1 MDRLRYRS
9 QFKILAVIRAP
20 TSRDGFSPM
29 PPSLPRKRIVIVGAG
44 FGGMAAVKALKSAD
58 AEITLVDRTNHH
70 LFQPLLYQV
79 ATAALSPADIA
90 TATRAL
96 LRRDKHTTVL
106 MADVESVDAD
116 RRVVRLADGPDLAY
130 DYLILATGAAY
141 SFFGHDEWAKHA
153 QVLKTLTDALS
164 IRERLLSAFEW
175 AEECGDPDMIA
186 RLLTFVVVGGGP
198 TGVEMAGTIAEL
210 ARSTLVGD
218 FKNIDPRSA
227 RIILCEAGSRVLSAF
242 PQKLSDYAVG
252 ALRKLGVEVRLN
264 EAVDEIDTTGLLLGD
279 TRIETAN
286 VIWCAGTQA
295 RPAAS
300 WIGADAARNRGVK
313 TQPNCSV
320 RGRPEVFAIGDVASF
335 DAGSGAPLPGL
346 APVAKQQGAYVGRL
360 LKARIAGRPEPGPFR
375 YKNFGTMAI
384 IGRSHAIADFGR
396 FTLTGFPAWLAW
408 SLVHL
413 MLLVDFRSRIVVYVN
428 WSWAFFTYGRGAR
441 LLTGVARLKRPQW
454 LRITARE

>member
-1 MDRLRYRS
+1 
-9 QFKILAVIRAP
+9 
-20 TSRDGFSPM
+20 M
-29 PPSLPRKRIVIVGAG
+29 PPPLPRKHIVIVGAG
-44 FGGMAAVKALKSAD
+44 FAGMAAIKALKGVAAD
-58 AEITLVDRTNHH
+58 ITLVDRTNHH

-96 LRRDKHTTVL
+96 LRRYKHATVL
-106 MADVESVDAD
+106 MSEVDGVDAD
-116 RRVVRLADGPDLAY
+116 RRIVHLADGPELAY

-227 RIILCEAGSRVLSAF
+227 RIILCEAGNRVLSAF
-242 PQKLSDYAVG
+242 PQKLSDYAAG
-252 ALRKLGVEVRLN
+252 ALRKLGVEVRLK
-264 EAVDEIDTTGLLLGD
+264 EAVNEIDASGLLLGD
-279 TRIETAN
+279 TRVQTENI
-286 VIWCAGTQA
+286 IWCAGTQA

-300 WIGADAARNRGVK
+300 WLGADAARNRGVR

-320 RGRPEVFAIGDVASF
+320 PGHPEIFAIGDVSSF
-335 DAGSGAPLPGL
+335 DAGSGTPLPGL
-346 APVAKQQGAYVGRL
+346 APVAKQQGDYVGRL
-360 LKARIAGRPEPGPFR
+360 LKARIAGQQEPGPFR
-375 YKNFGTMAI
+375 YKDFGTMAI

-441 LLTGVARLKRPQW
+441 LLTGIPRRPQW
-454 LRITARE
+454 RRTASGDAQHQNAIEGRNAPFGS

>member
-1 MDRLRYRS
+1 
-9 QFKILAVIRAP
+9 
-20 TSRDGFSPM
+20 M
-29 PPSLPRKRIVIVGAG
+29 PPSLPRKCIVIVGAG
-44 FGGMAAVKALKSAD
+44 FGGMAAVKALKGAD

-141 SFFGHDEWAKHA
+141 SFFGYDEWAKHA

-227 RIILCEAGSRVLSAF
+227 RIILCEAGNRVLSAF

-454 LRITARE
+454 LRITGRE